1 MVIRFLIFFISFW
14 MGFSSLTFAE
24 ETGKAEEEGKR
35 VALPWTFAADV
46 DFILDG
52 DSIRVWGIEDKIL
65 FTVSI
70 YGIDCPEEAQ
80 PFGFEAKEFI
90 VKALDKKKFQVT
102 IIKVGPYNTALG
114 YINVDGADLGYKL
127 VENGLAEVDRG
138 TARAFVEPEVKK
150 KYLGAQEIARKSKV
164 GMWIQ
169 GEDYEYPMDYL
180 LRTKKKKKGQRH

>member
-1 MVIRFLIFFISFW
+1 MIFRFVVFFISFW
-14 MGFSSLTFAE
+14 IGISPLTF
-24 ETGKAEEEGKR
+24 AEEEGKR
-35 VALPWTFAADV
+35 VTLPWTFDAEV

-70 YGIDCPEEAQ
+70 YGIDCPEMPQ
-80 PFGFEAKEFI
+80 PFGFEAKEYI
-90 VKALDKKKFQVT
+90 LKALDKKKFQVT
-102 IIKVGPYNTALG
+102 LVKIGPYNTALG
-114 YINVDGADLGYKL
+114 YINVDGADLGFKL

-138 TARAFVEPEVKK
+138 SARVFVEPEVKK
-150 KYLGAQEIARKSKV
+150 KYLGAQEIARSTKT

-180 LRTKKKKKGQRH
+180 LRTKKKRKQPGH